1 MERHRLSA
9 EQKIREAQ
17 ERGLF
22 DNLPGAGKPLELS
35 NVNDPDW
42 FAKSLVRREK
52 IDPEVLM
59 HPTIAL
65 RREAETYPEALAD
78 LRSER
83 QVREVL
89 EDFNARVKA
98 EWRRPQVGP
107 SLPVIARSVDVERM
121 VAGWRELRERR
132 QAEARAAADELVAAQ
147 AEEVPRVRRRWGF
160 RRRSRAS

>member
-1 MERHRLSA
+1 MERHRASA

-17 ERGLF
+17 AQGLF
-22 DNLPGAGKPLELS
+22 DNLPGAGKPLDLG

-52 IDPEVLM
+52 IDPELLM

-78 LRSER
+78 LRTEE

-98 EWRRPQVGP
+98 EWRRPQIGP
-107 SLPVIARSVDVERM
+107 SLPVIARSIDVERM
-121 VAGWRELRERR
+121 VARWHELRGRR
-132 QAEARAAADELVAAQ
+132 EAEARAAAAELVAAAPQ
-147 AEEVPRVRRRWGF
+147 EVPRVRRRWRL
-160 RRRSRAS
+160 RRRGRAS